1 MSKRKWRRGPHIRSL
16 DELPVKRWSFGRHK
30 PTVKGWFLSWQFG
43 MAAKAIGKSGVV
55 FYAMPA
61 GITTR
66 FSDEDI
72 LRAER
77 PAQNTA
83 DPGGPE
89 GYSKSPEPL
98 RPEATEMSMIS
109 STPYEDD
116 P

>member
-1 MSKRKWRRGPHIRSL
+1 MSW
-16 DELPVKRWSFGRHK
+16 PVKRWSFGRHK

-77 PAQNTA
+77 RLRTPPTL
-83 DPGGPE
+83 E
-89 GYSKSPEPL
+89 GRKDIVNLLNRCDRGYGDVDDL
-98 RPEATEMSMIS
+98 IDT
-109 STPYEDD
+109 YEDD